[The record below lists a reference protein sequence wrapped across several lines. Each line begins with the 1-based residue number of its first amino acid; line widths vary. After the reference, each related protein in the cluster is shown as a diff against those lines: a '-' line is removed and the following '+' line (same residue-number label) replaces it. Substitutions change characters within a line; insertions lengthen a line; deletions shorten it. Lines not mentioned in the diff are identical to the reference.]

1 MFIRG
6 YFFLYKGNVMTPD
19 SGIIDN
25 YLKREITLKFYL
37 FLLIYEIFSNKEINI
52 FLILTLNSVFFFF
65 TRTPELSYRGEV
77 LWKGQ
82 VLNDLGNN

>member
-25 YLKREITLKFYL
+25 YLEREITLKFYL

-52 FLILTLNSVFFFF
+52 FLILTLNSVFFLQ
-65 TRTPELSYRGEV
+65 EL
-77 LWKGQ
+77 
-82 VLNDLGNN
+82 LNYHTEERCYGKDRFWMI